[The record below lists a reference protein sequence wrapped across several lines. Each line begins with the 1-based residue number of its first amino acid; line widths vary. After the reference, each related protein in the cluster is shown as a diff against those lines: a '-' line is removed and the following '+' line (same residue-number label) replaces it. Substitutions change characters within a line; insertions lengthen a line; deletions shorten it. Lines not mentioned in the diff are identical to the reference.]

1 MYLSSVPLWRKTI
14 CVMSVRYSLSSAAS
28 SCASSFSEMV
38 VNPRT
43 SLNITVISVLRGFTR
58 SGFSSSRRITSGL
71 RYCWNA
77 PRTRRFSFSSTSARY
92 TATKPT
98 LATSVPGRNDEV
110 QPPSVQKRVPHAE
123 AERHEQQ
130 QAEQHRSR
138 LRQRQPQSQR
148 HAEEKNQQQIH
159 GDLIRPAQQEM
170 PVQNVVDHVGVDL
183 DARIIDSAKRRRAQ
197 IADSRRGRAHQHNF
211 SFERSRRKF
220 VAARRRRSKRTDRWP
235 RRLRS

>member
-1 MYLSSVPLWRKTI
+1 MYLSSVPLCAKTI

-58 SGFSSSRRITSGL
+58 SGFSSRRRITSGL
-71 RYCWNA
+71 KYCWNA

-92 TATKPT
+92 IATNPT
-98 LATSVPGRNDEV
+98 FATSVPDGTMKFSHQPCRNADHT
-110 QPPSVQKRVPHAE
+110 PK

-130 QAEQHRSR
+130 QSEQHGAR

-148 HAEEKNQQQIH
+148 HAEQQDQQH
-159 GDLIRPAQQEM
+159 VHDHLIRAAHHEM
-170 PVQNVVDHVGVDL
+170 PVQNVVDHVGVNFH
-183 DARIIDSAKRRRAQ
+183 ARIIDSAERRRAQ
-197 IADSRRGRAHQHNF
+197 VADPGCRRAHQHDF
-211 SFERSRRKF
+211 SLERSRRKF
-220 VAARRRRSKRTDRWP
+220 AVHHVGDRNVRIRAAPPW
-235 RRLRS
+235 